1 MTVSTGMFGTD
12 GATSASAPS
21 KASKPNI
28 SLPPV
33 CSLDAVPTGRYVH
46 AVIKEMEEKMVNKI
60 STVLWFEKG
69 GEAAARLYTSLIP
82 NSRITTKITPPMDGQ
97 PQPAEEALVIDFE
110 LYGVPYQI
118 LNGGPHFKQSEAV
131 SIMVQ
136 TEDQAETDRLWNAL
150 IADGGAE
157 SQCGWLKDKWG
168 VSWQI
173 TPSIL
178 LRAIS
183 SDDRAAAKRAMD
195 AMMKMR
201 KIDIAAIEAAVR
213 G

>member
-1 MTVSTGMFGTD
+1 
-12 GATSASAPS
+12 
-21 KASKPNI
+21 
-28 SLPPV
+28 
-33 CSLDAVPTGRYVH
+33 
-46 AVIKEMEEKMVNKI
+46 MVKKI

-69 GEAAARLYTSLIP
+69 GEAAAELYTSLIA
-82 NSRITTKITPPMDGQ
+82 NSRITGRYTPPMGDMGQ
-97 PQPAEEALVIDFE
+97 PANEALVVDFE
-110 LYGVPYQI
+110 LGGIPYQI

-150 IADGGAE
+150 TADGGEE
-157 SQCGWLKDKWG
+157 SMCGWLKDRWG

-178 LRAIS
+178 LRATS
-183 SDDRAAAKRAMD
+183 SGDRAAAKRAMD
-195 AMMKMR
+195 AMMTMR
-201 KIDIAAIEAAVR
+201 KIDIAAIEAAVA